1 MINVFECTSVERR
14 ATLQIQISLEMGR
27 KIFDACRLMYT
38 LFTEFIRL
46 LDESNSCFGCMMC
59 DDMEQLPKLETTSSD
74 KAKCNVTNQ
83 GENMLVDSH
92 KTTTKI
98 PVFDTVAISNPP
110 YTDPI
115 ASEVRRIISVKLQN
129 VYEELCSIQSFS
141 TRNIL
146 LPDSTEFTFNP
157 AIDSMC
163 VVFSAN
169 ELMRHKLDGDTAALV
184 YESSSFLS
192 LNIRCRLDMAASLFL
207 SYKLASE
214 DSWSCKNGSMSI
226 AKYIL
231 GKFIL
236 PYEVTSKEASQFPE
250 LLVRAELDLLNYFKI
265 HTIIEFNAMKV
276 VEYKLEHL
284 LANELLTPLA
294 SAMALSVASF
304 YANYLFRTVTS
315 TEFLETSADQYGAN
329 TVTTSIVCVSIAS
342 VFNSFT
348 TDVSNLPRIHRISFC
363 EASLELAAEMLK
375 IRINA
380 KPTKLGFPSMCSKPV
395 ADKALVMVNEAL
407 HMWRQVESREN
418 VETNCVIC
426 EPMQVQ
432 NHVQAKAVSVS

>member
-1 MINVFECTSVERR
+1 
-14 ATLQIQISLEMGR
+14 
-27 KIFDACRLMYT
+27 
-38 LFTEFIRL
+38 
-46 LDESNSCFGCMMC
+46 
-59 DDMEQLPKLETTSSD
+59 
-74 KAKCNVTNQ
+74 
-83 GENMLVDSH
+83 MLVDSH
-92 KTTTKI
+92 TTTTSI
-98 PVFDTVAISNPP
+98 PVFENVAISNPP

-115 ASEVRRIISVKLQN
+115 ASEVRRIISVKLQH
-129 VYEELCSIQSFS
+129 VYEDLCSIQSFS

-146 LPDSTEFTFNP
+146 LPDSNEFTFNP
-157 AIDSMC
+157 VIDSMG

-169 ELMRHKLDGDTAALV
+169 ELMRHKLDGDNAALV
-184 YESSSFLS
+184 YETSAYLS

-207 SYKLASE
+207 AYKLASE
-214 DSWSCKNGSMSI
+214 DSWNCKHGSMSI
-226 AKYIL
+226 SKYIL

-236 PYEVTSKEASQFPE
+236 PYEVTSKEAAQFPE
-250 LLVRAELDLLNYFKI
+250 LLVKAELDLLNHFKI

-284 LANELLTPLA
+284 LANQLITPLA

-304 YANYLFRTVTS
+304 YANYLFKAIDS
-315 TEFLETSADQYGAN
+315 SEFLETSADQYGAN
-329 TVTTSIVCVSIAS
+329 AVTTSLVCVSIAS

-375 IRINA
+375 LRINA

-426 EPMQVQ
+426 EPM
-432 NHVQAKAVSVS
+432 HVQKNNHAKAVSVS